1 MPDFFATAP
10 RHLESLLAD
19 ELLALGLA
27 GVKEAR
33 GGARFSGPLA
43 EAYRACLWSRVAN
56 RVLLPLARFPATDS
70 DSLYAGVAAVPWE
83 EHLSPRGSFVV
94 QFDGAADGISHSQ
107 FGALRVKDAIV
118 DRFRARCGE
127 RPSVDRATPDLR
139 VQAYLH
145 REQVTLSL
153 DLSGDSLHLRGY
165 RRLGSAAPLKENL
178 AAAILLRAGWPE
190 LAAAGAALVDPLCG
204 SGTLCLEGALIA
216 ADIAPGL
223 GHRHW
228 GLTGW
233 RGHEPATWE
242 ALLAEARERRRA
254 GLARLAAEGGAIRG
268 YDRDPAAIRAA
279 HDNLTRAG
287 LGGRVQFECRELR
300 EAAPG
305 RADDRG
311 LVVTN
316 PPYGERLGEAA
327 ELPGLYAL
335 LGQVLRERF
344 RGWRAAILTGNPELG
359 HALGLRAQGYHSLY
373 NGPLPCRLLHFEVR
387 EENFISDQ
395 PRPLPPAQRGPG
407 AEMLANRLRKNLKAL
422 DKWRQREGVDCYRLY
437 DADLPEYNLA
447 LDLYTTL
454 NGERIANVQ
463 EYEAPASIDPRDARR
478 RLREALGIIP
488 EVLEITP
495 GQLFLRVRR
504 RQRGKEQYERLDSQ
518 RRFFQV
524 QERGLRFLVNFE
536 DYLDTGLFLDHRL
549 VRRLIGELAPG
560 RHFLNLFGYTGTAS
574 VHAAAGGAL
583 STTTV
588 DLSRTYLDWA
598 GRNLAL
604 NGFAG
609 RRHELIQADCLT
621 WPREVAGR
629 RGWGLILL
637 DPPSFSTS
645 KRMTGTLDIQRDQ
658 ALLLR
663 DALRLL
669 EPGGIL
675 IFSNNL
681 RRFRLDRE
689 ALALALG
696 TAPVPRVS
704 IWPTAP
710 GKGPGGPA
718 GSDQRHGPDGLD
730 GPKRPDEHDPL
741 ARLEIRDLTAATL
754 PRDFARNP
762 RIHNVWRFQYQP

>member
-1 MPDFFATAP
+1 MPEFFSTAP
-10 RHLESLLAD
+10 RHMESLLAD

-27 GVKEAR
+27 GVKESR
-33 GGARFSGPLA
+33 GGARFAGPLA
-43 EAYRACLWSRVAN
+43 DAYRACLWSRVAN
-56 RVLLPLARFPATDS
+56 RVLLPLARFPAGDS
-70 DSLYAGVAAVPWE
+70 DSLYAGAAAVPWE

-94 QFDGAADGISHSQ
+94 QFDGTSSGISHSQ
-107 FGALRVKDAIV
+107 FGALRVKDALV

-127 RPSVDRATPDLR
+127 RPTVDRVTPDLR

-145 REQVTLSL
+145 QDQVTLSL

-190 LAAAGAALVDPLCG
+190 LAAAGAALLDPLCG

-233 RGHEPATWE
+233 LGHESDTWE
-242 ALLAEARERRRA
+242 TLLAEARERRA
-254 GLARLAAEGGAIRG
+254 LGLARLAAGGVRIHG
-268 YDRDPAAIRAA
+268 YDRDLAAIRAA
-279 HDNLTRAG
+279 NDNLARAG
-287 LGGRVQFECRELR
+287 LAGRVRFECRELR

-311 LVVTN
+311 LLVAN

-359 HALGLRAQGYHSLY
+359 HALGLRAEGYHSLY
-373 NGPLPCRLLHFEVR
+373 NGPLPCRLLHFALR
-387 EENFISDQ
+387 EEYFVSDQ

-407 AEMLANRLRKNLKAL
+407 AEMLANRLRKNLKGL
-422 DKWRQREGVDCYRLY
+422 DKWRRHEGVDCYRLY

-454 NGERIANVQ
+454 DGERIANVQ

-478 RLREALGIIP
+478 RLREALGVIP
-488 EVLEITP
+488 EVLGIPSER
-495 GQLFLRVRR
+495 LFLRVRR

-518 RRFFQV
+518 RHFFQV
-524 QERGLRFLVNFE
+524 QEQGLRFLVNFA

-549 VRRLIGELAPG
+549 VRRLIGELAVG

-604 NGFAG
+604 NGFG
-609 RRHELIQADCLT
+609 GGRHELIQADCLT
-621 WPREVAGR
+621 WPREGAGQR
-629 RGWGLILL
+629 RWGLILL

-658 ALLLR
+658 ARLIG

-689 ALALALG
+689 ALAAALG
-696 TAPVPRVS
+696 TRRERNV
-704 IWPTAP
+704 WPAAP
-710 GKGPGGPA
+710 GRRPGGSNRPDGSNGSNGSNGPE
-718 GSDQRHGPDGLD
+718 GSDGR
-730 GPKRPDEHDPL
+730 DEL
-741 ARLEIRDLTAATL
+741 AGLEISDLTAATL

-762 RIHNVWRFQYQP
+762 RIHNVWRLQFQP

>member
-1 MPDFFATAP
+1 MPEFFATAP

-33 GGARFSGPLA
+33 GGARFSGPLGD
-43 EAYRACLWSRVAN
+43 AYRACLWSRVAN
-56 RVLLPLARFPATDS
+56 RVLLPLARFPAVDS
-70 DSLYAGVAAVPWE
+70 DSLYAGATAITWE
-83 EHLSPRGSFVV
+83 EHLSPRGSFAV
-94 QFDGAADGISHSQ
+94 QFDGTAGGISHSQ

-118 DRFRARCGE
+118 DRYRARCGE
-127 RPSVDRATPDLR
+127 RPTVDRATPDVR

-145 REQVTLSL
+145 QDQVTLSL

-178 AAAILLRAGWPE
+178 AAAILLRASWPE
-190 LAAAGAALVDPLCG
+190 LAAAGAALLDPLCG
-204 SGTLCLEGALIA
+204 SGTLCIEGALIA

-233 RGHEPATWE
+233 RGHEAASWE

-254 GLARLAAEGGAIRG
+254 GLARLAAEGGSIRG
-268 YDRDPAAIRAA
+268 YDWDPAAIRAA
-279 HDNLTRAG
+279 NDNLSRAG
-287 LGGRVQFECRELR
+287 LAGRVQFECRELR

-359 HALGLRAQGYHSLY
+359 RSLGLRAHGYHSLY
-373 NGPLPCRLLHFEVR
+373 NGPLPCRLLHFAVR

-407 AEMLANRLRKNLKAL
+407 AEMLANRLRKNLKTL
-422 DKWRQREGVDCYRLY
+422 DKWRQREGVACFRLY

-454 NGERIANVQ
+454 DGERIANVQ

-478 RLREALGIIP
+478 RLREALGVIP
-488 EVLEITP
+488 EVLGIAGER
-495 GQLFLRVRR
+495 LFLRVRR

-524 QERGLRFLVNFE
+524 QEQGLKFLVNFE

-549 VRRLIGELAPG
+549 VRHLIGELAGG

-574 VHAAAGGAL
+574 VHAAAGGGL

-604 NGFAG
+604 NGFGG
-609 RRHELIQADCLT
+609 REHELIQADCLT

-629 RGWGLILL
+629 RRWGLILL

-645 KRMTGTLDIQRDQ
+645 KRMTATLDIQRDQ

-689 ALALALG
+689 ALAAALS
-696 TAPVPRVS
+696 TAPAPRVS
-704 IWPTAP
+704 IWPATP
-710 GKGPGGPA
+710 GRGPGGA
-718 GSDQRHGPDGLD
+718 EGSDW
-730 GPKRPDEHDPL
+730 PKRPDEGDTL
-741 ARLEIRDLTAATL
+741 AGLEIRDLTAATL
-754 PRDFARNP
+754 PKDFARNP
-762 RIHNVWRFQYQP
+762 RIHNVWRLQLRPDAADD